1 MAMKLRNALI
11 KKAKENDKKLAEQFK
26 DIDSYVKKLE
36 KQGVK
41 KLRFEV
47 VGVSEEFGVLTH
59 GFLEFGDGDEID
71 IEEFRKICDFYLW
84 DVCYMAF
91 VENVEGII
99 EEFDKNPR
107 FDFYGYDLDDK
118 VDYEEISKLVDE
130 YVGSFDFYVDNKG
143 RIVFAAELPAGRY
156 GRVPEDVVLV
166 PVTLEESMLRRRSK
180 GKWV

>member
-11 KKAKENDKKLAEQFK
+11 KKAKENRKKLAKQLK
-26 DIDSYVKKLE
+26 DIDNYVKKLE

-47 VGVSEEFGVLTH
+47 VEVSEDFGVLSFT
-59 GFLEFGDGDEID
+59 EFEEGDEID
-71 IEEFRKICDFYLW
+71 IEEFREICRTSLLYSCSMDLV
-84 DVCYMAF
+84 DTV
-91 VENVEGII
+91 VDII
-99 EEFDKNPR
+99 KEFDEVPR

-118 VDYEEISKLVDE
+118 VDYEEISELVDK
-130 YVGSFDFYVDNKG
+130 YVGSFDFYVDDKG
-143 RIVFAAELPAGRY
+143 RIVFTAGLPAGRY
-156 GRVPEDVVLV
+156 GWVVEEVVLV